1 MALIILGSS
10 EGGFLI
16 ALTTLC
22 SCALELT
29 TFGSFVALE
38 SPVTRGCSSHFIFA
52 IKSIMA
58 AFIFGSVMSGSVLVC
73 GVELAE
79 LAELRF

>member
-16 ALTTLC
+16 ALTTFC

-38 SPVTRGCSSHFIFA
+38 SPVTRGCSSHFILA
-52 IKSIMA
+52 IKSIMV
-58 AFIFGSVMSGSVLVC
+58 AFICGSNLSLSVLVC
-73 GVELAE
+73 GAGLF
-79 LAELRF
+79 ELRF